1 MYSCYDYGYDSEDT
15 DIPLPEILTLREVR
29 DYLGVGERTAY
40 RLIQS
45 GQLSAFRIGK
55 LWRIRRK
62 DLEQFCNQ

>member
-1 MYSCYDYGYDSEDT
+1 MYSYCDYGYDSEDS
-15 DIPLPEILTLREVR
+15 DIPLPEILTLQEVR
-29 DYLGVGERTAY
+29 SYLGVGERTAY

-62 DLEQFCNQ
+62 DLEKFCNQ